1 MQEDSLPLHILH
13 MVSVVIHSLCKYRL
27 TSPLIREKRQV
38 GPGREKGADL
48 VPKERK
54 KKDHRP
60 LIGLNFFIYHFD
72 RKGTPF
78 MCLLLTNSTNKHTV
92 SLLTNTSLSF

>member
-38 GPGREKGADL
+38 GPGRERGDGFGTQ
-48 VPKERK
+48 RK
-54 KKDHRP
+54 KKKGPSTPYRP
-60 LIGLNFFIYHFD
+60 
-72 RKGTPF
+72 
-78 MCLLLTNSTNKHTV
+78 
-92 SLLTNTSLSF
+92 